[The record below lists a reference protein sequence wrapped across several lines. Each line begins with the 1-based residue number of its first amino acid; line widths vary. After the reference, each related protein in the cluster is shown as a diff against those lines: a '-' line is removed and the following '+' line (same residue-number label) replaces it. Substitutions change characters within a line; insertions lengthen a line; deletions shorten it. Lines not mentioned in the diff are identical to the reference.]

1 MRGEEARPD
10 AAPSVAAPSAAG
22 PVAAPVRIGA
32 AALWMTGGLLS
43 LSAMA
48 IAGREMSA
56 ELDTFEL
63 MLWRSAFGVP
73 IVLVAALLTGGVR
86 RLATRRPG
94 LHATRNL
101 FHFTAQNLWF
111 YALATI
117 PLAQVFALEFT
128 TPIWVA
134 LLAPLV
140 LGERFT
146 RTGMLAA
153 LLGFVG
159 VLVIAR
165 PGATELVP
173 AHAAAL
179 LAAVGFAANVLATKA
194 LSATEGTL
202 CILLWMTVSQML
214 MGLVC
219 ALPGGIA
226 VPSEALLP
234 WLVILGVCG
243 LSAHFCITRALRA
256 APATV
261 VAPMDFVRLPLI
273 AVLGMLLY
281 GESIELAVLLGGALI
296 VVGNLVNIGGQRRRA
311 AEPAA

>member
-1 MRGEEARPD
+1 MSDPGPGSATGVTSGRPTEQ
-10 AAPSVAAPSAAG
+10 SVRLG
-22 PVAAPVRIGA
+22 P
-32 AALWMTGGLLS
+32 AALWMGGGLLS

-73 IVLVAALLTGGVR
+73 IVLAAAAVTGGVG
-86 RLATRRPG
+86 RLSTRRPG

-111 YALATI
+111 HALATI

-146 RTGMLAA
+146 RAGTVAA

-165 PGATELVP
+165 PGVTALVP

-179 LAAVGFAANVLATKA
+179 LAAIGFAANVLATKA

-219 ALPGGIA
+219 ALPGGVA
-226 VPSEALLP
+226 VPSEAMLP

-261 VAPMDFVRLPLI
+261 VAPMDFLRLPLI
-273 AVLGMLLY
+273 AVAGMLLY
-281 GESIELAVLLGGALI
+281 GESIEPAVLLGGALI
-296 VVGNLVNIGGQRRRA
+296 VIGNLVNIRGRRR
-311 AEPAA
+311 PV